1 MASNDSVI
9 ERWLEQELSD
19 DENLPND
26 ECSDVDVE
34 IGIQHALED
43 SCESNTEGE
52 ESNSEEN
59 HGVIVSQPQALPPEQ
74 EFSSEDEVP
83 LSIRSSR
90 RRKKNYFGKNRFRWS
105 SAPPSLR
112 SRTLQSN
119 IVEER
124 EGIKP
129 AYRNELNASSSPLDI
144 WEKFFTDDML
154 EKIVRNTNVKIQE
167 IRPNYQKPTCVHD
180 MDLMELKAFIG
191 LLFYTAIFKENH
203 EHYTSW
209 YSSDGTGREIYSCI
223 MSKNR
228 VEVLL
233 KSLRFDDSETR
244 LERRE
249 NDPSAPIAELFNS
262 FIEQCQAVYAI
273 GSYACID
280 EMLLAFRGRCRFK
293 MYMPKKPAKYGIKI
307 QCLTDARSGYLLN
320 AYIYLGKDSDGLNLP
335 TEYQRLKKP
344 TQAVL
349 RLISPIEGSNRNVT
363 TDNWYT
369 SVELL
374 DALKDKHLTV
384 VGTVRKNQKEIPKE
398 FLPARHRLVDST
410 IFGFTKYITISSY
423 VPKANKAVI
432 TMSSMHQMPD
442 VDDVTKKP
450 EMILLYNRTKIGV
463 DLLDQRCSNYTTAR
477 RTRRWPL
484 AVFYRML
491 DISASNCYVVSL
503 STQAQGQKVESRF
516 KFMKRLAEQL
526 TRPHMERRENN
537 VKIQRNIR
545 IALRRILHCGNDS
558 TPPTLPGGSSS
569 EERLTSRKNC
579 LTCDPKKKRRT
590 QYICFECKKPICIEC
605 SNKMCIHCRENL

>member
-1 MASNDSVI
+1 MQ
-9 ERWLEQELSD
+9 R
-19 DENLPND
+19 
-26 ECSDVDVE
+26 
-34 IGIQHALED
+34 
-43 SCESNTEGE
+43 
-52 ESNSEEN
+52 
-59 HGVIVSQPQALPPEQ
+59 
-74 EFSSEDEVP
+74 
-83 LSIRSSR
+83 
-90 RRKKNYFGKNRFRWS
+90 
-105 SAPPSLR
+105 
-112 SRTLQSN
+112 N

-129 AYRNELNASSSPLDI
+129 PYRNVLNASSSPLDI
-144 WEKFFTDDML
+144 WQTFFTDEML

-167 IRPNYQKPTCVHD
+167 IRPNYQKSTCVHD

-228 VEVLL
+228 LEVLL
-233 KSLRFDDSETR
+233 KTLRFDDFETR
-244 LERRE
+244 LARRE
-249 NDPSAPIAELFNS
+249 TDPSAPIAELFSS

-293 MYMPKKPAKYGIKI
+293 MYMPKKPAKYGLKI

-335 TEYQRLKKP
+335 TEYQRLQKP
-344 TQAVL
+344 SQAVL

-369 SVELL
+369 SIELL
-374 DALKDKHLTV
+374 DVLKEKHLTV
-384 VGTVRKNQKEIPKE
+384 VGTMRKNQREIPQE

-410 IFGFTKYITISSY
+410 IFGFTKDITISSY
-423 VPKANKAVI
+423 VPKPNKAVI
-432 TMSSMHQMPD
+432 TVSSMHHMPD
-442 VDDVTKKP
+442 VDEVTKKP
-450 EMILLYNRTKIGV
+450 EIILFYNRTKIGV
-463 DLLDQRCSNYTTAR
+463 DLLDQRCSNYTTGR

-484 AVFYRML
+484 AVFYRLL

-503 STQAQGQKVESRF
+503 SAQTQGQKIESRF

-537 VKIQRNIR
+537 VKIQRDIR

-558 TPPTLPGGSSS
+558 TPPALPGGSSS
-569 EERLTSRKNC
+569 EDRLASRKNC
-579 LTCDPKKKRRT
+579 STCDPKKKRRT
-590 QYICFECKKPICIEC
+590 QYMCFELLSAKSRFVVSNAPKKYVFNVGKIYKIDALHFYKRYDYNE
-605 SNKMCIHCRENL
+605 KVLILYY